1 MWMLPKTK
9 GLNFRACWVACKAA
23 DRCCSKHHRF
33 VVWRTQVELKQTAEK
48 LHVQDISTT
57 MNQTEAFKLMMREK
71 EALIA
76 EKYQLTD
83 KVNTL
88 RKQSKA
94 SEEKWQREKETL
106 ETSVSEKSSALE
118 EMKAG
123 CERLQSEIAH
133 LKVSIKTEKNSF
145 CLLWLKLIIIHNV

>member
-1 MWMLPKTK
+1 M
-9 GLNFRACWVACKAA
+9 
-23 DRCCSKHHRF
+23 
-33 VVWRTQVELKQTAEK
+33 ELKQTAEK

-145 CLLWLKLIIIHNV
+145 CLL